1 MLKLNVVNLKEITMD
16 IKEIFYPNSFDKE
29 NVASNDKHF
38 LINGDSLSELKKI
51 KDNSI
56 DLIFADPPYNIGK
69 NFETNIDKW
78 ENIDSYVE
86 WCKYWIDECMRVL
99 KKNGTFYFMTATQ
112 HMPFLDVYVSSK
124 YHVISR
130 IIWTY
135 DSSGV
140 QSKKKFGSLYE
151 PITMITHNK
160 KSKYTFNSEDI
171 KVETTTGA
179 KRNLI
184 DYRKNPPQPY
194 SNTKIP
200 GNVWEFSRV
209 RYRMEEYENH
219 PTQKPKKLL
228 ERIIKVSSN
237 KGDIVLDPFGGSFT
251 TGEVCNDLDRNFV
264 GIELNNNY
272 FQIGIRRCEISK
284 TYNNVPLTKD
294 KTRKTKNKSKKDHL
308 QSKQV
313 SLFDD

>member
-1 MLKLNVVNLKEITMD
+1 MNFKDLINLDSFNKD
-16 IKEIFYPNSFDKE
+16 IS
-29 NVASNDKHF
+29 ASNQNNF
-38 LINGDSLSELKKI
+38 IINGDSLNELKKI
-51 KDNSI
+51 KDDTV

-69 NFETNIDKW
+69 NFETNFDKW
-78 ENIDSYVE
+78 DNIDSYID
-86 WCKYWIDECMRVL
+86 WCKCWIDQCMRVL

-112 HMPFLDVYVSSK
+112 HMPYLDVYVSEK

-151 PITMITHNK
+151 PILMITHNK
-160 KSKYTFNSEDI
+160 KSKITFNASDI
-171 KVETTTGA
+171 MVEAPTGS
-179 KRNLI
+179 KRKLI

-194 SNTKIP
+194 SNTKVP
-200 GNVWEFSRV
+200 GNVWNFARV

-228 ERIIKVSSN
+228 ERIIKASSN
-237 KGDIVLDPFGGSFT
+237 EEDIVLDPFSGSFT
-251 TGEVCNDLDRNFV
+251 TGEVCNELKRNFI

-272 FQIGIRRCEISK
+272 FQIGIRRCSIDSSFNGK
-284 TYNNVPLTKD
+284 VLTKD
-294 KTRKTKNKSKKDHL
+294 KARKTKNKSKKDHEDF
-308 QSKQV
+308 QQA
-313 SLFDD
+313 SLFD